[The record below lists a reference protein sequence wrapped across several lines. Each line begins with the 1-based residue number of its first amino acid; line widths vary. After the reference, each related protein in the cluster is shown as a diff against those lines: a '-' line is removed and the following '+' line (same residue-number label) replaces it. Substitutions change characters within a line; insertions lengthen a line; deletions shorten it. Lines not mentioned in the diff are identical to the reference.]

1 MGLNLVLTEDVKN
14 RENYDGAFRY
24 IGYILIADTGER
36 LRLYEALDAC
46 VLAQRRLKEETDTRF
61 QKGLELFYQHDFYLA
76 RSTFSDVLK
85 ENPEDAMAKWYLFTC
100 ENYLNQVHVEGD
112 ICRLYWEQ

>member
-100 ENYLNQVHVEGD
+100 EKYLNQVHVEGD